1 MKIKNN
7 KDPFNNFKTDEN
19 AVTYTGKHENNTGE
33 TSDIIRKIIES
44 YQKNLKQ

>member
-7 KDPFNNFKTDEN
+7 KDPFHNFKTEVN